1 MGRPHLMPFCL
12 AASIACG
19 EAHSQSAAPSDPKE
33 VETINVWGHRR
44 DGVGVATSAS
54 EGEVAFAKFADR
66 PLIRP
71 GELVEVIPGMAATQ
85 HSGSGKA
92 NQYFLRGFNIDHG
105 TDFSAS
111 LDGAPLNMR
120 TNAHGQGYLDLNFV
134 TPELIQTIG
143 YRKGP
148 YSAETGDFSVA
159 GSTNFEGLAQLSA
172 PIASVTVGSHAYG
185 RFLGAHDLGAGYVAL
200 DVTTSRGPW
209 VRPEDLRKATLIVSQ
224 TLGDWRLTGLAYGAK
239 WNSTDQV
246 PDRAIA
252 SGLIS
257 RLGAIDPTDGGQTQ
271 RVLLSAKGDIAD
283 DVTVTASLQAYALRL
298 RSNFTYYLDD
308 PINGD
313 QFEQSEH
320 RWIAAGGV
328 KKSWRGSGP
337 WSFRA
342 GAEGRYDHIGQV
354 GLYHTRAGLRLET
367 LRQDRVNEGSV
378 GVWGE
383 VNWAEGPLRAS
394 LGLRGDAISVDVAS
408 NRAVNSGSR
417 SDALVSPKLTLAWR
431 LTDQVELYADAGR
444 GYHSN
449 DARGATAHM
458 ASDGSMLTPVDL
470 LVPAVGG
477 EIGARYERSGLQASL
492 TVWTLNLNSELVY
505 SGDSGDT
512 ESSNKSRRLG
522 AEALINW
529 RLLPSLDL
537 DLTAATTRARYVN
550 APGADRIP
558 NALDYVITAGATWQ
572 IDDLNTAELTVRR
585 LGPAALIEDNSA
597 RSRPSTAANL
607 LLRHRWDRFEGTLE
621 ILNLFDSHD
630 DDIAYFYT
638 SRLKGEP
645 AGGIDDYHRHPM
657 EPRTFRLGVRAK
669 L

>member
-1 MGRPHLMPFCL
+1 MGRCHLTAYCL
-12 AASIACG
+12 AMSLVCG
-19 EAHSQSAAPSDPKE
+19 QAHSQSTETSNPQE
-33 VETINVWGHRR
+33 VETINVWGHRK

-66 PLIRP
+66 PLMRP

-134 TPELIQTIG
+134 TPELIQTIE

-159 GSTNFEGLAQLSA
+159 GSTNFETLANLAA
-172 PIASVTVGSHAYG
+172 PIASVTVGAHGYG
-185 RFLGAHDLGAGYVAL
+185 RFLGAHDLGEGYVAL

-209 VRPEDLRKATLIVSQ
+209 IRAEDLRKGSLLFSQ

-252 SGLIS
+252 ADLIN
-257 RLGAIDPTDGGQTQ
+257 RLGAIDPTDGGQTH
-271 RVLLSAKGDIAD
+271 RFLLSAKGDLAD
-283 DVTVTASLQAYALRL
+283 DLMVTASLQAYDLRL
-298 RSNFTYYLDD
+298 RSNFTYFLDD
-308 PINGD
+308 PVNGD

-320 RWIAAGGV
+320 RLVAAGGLT
-328 KKSWRGSGP
+328 KTWTGSVP
-337 WSFRA
+337 WSFKV

-354 GLYHTRAGLRLET
+354 GLYHTRAGLRLRT

-383 VNWAEGPLRAS
+383 ANWAQGPLRAS

-408 NRAVNSGSR
+408 NSSVNSGSK

-431 LTDQVELYADAGR
+431 LSDQVEIYADAGS

-449 DARGATAHM
+449 DARGATARM
-458 ASDGSMLTPVDL
+458 SSDGSPLTPVDL
-470 LVPAVGG
+470 LVPAVGS
-477 EIGARYERSGLQASL
+477 EVGARYERSGLQASL

-512 ESSNKSRRLG
+512 ESSSKSRRLG

-529 RLLPSLDL
+529 RPMPRLDL
-537 DLTAATTRARYVN
+537 DLSAASTRARYVD

-558 NALDYVITAGATWQ
+558 NALDYVLTAGVTWQ
-572 IDDLNTAELTVRR
+572 VTDFNTAELTVRR
-585 LGPAALIEDNSA
+585 LGPAALVEDNSA
-597 RSRPSTAANL
+597 RSQPSTATNL

-621 ILNLFDSHD
+621 ILNLFGSHD

-638 SRLKGEP
+638 SRLKGEA

-657 EPRTFRLGVRAK
+657 EPRTYRVGLRAK

>member
-1 MGRPHLMPFCL
+1 
-12 AASIACG
+12 
-19 EAHSQSAAPSDPKE
+19 
-33 VETINVWGHRR
+33 
-44 DGVGVATSAS
+44 
-54 EGEVAFAKFADR
+54 
-66 PLIRP
+66 
-71 GELVEVIPGMAATQ
+71 
-85 HSGSGKA
+85 
-92 NQYFLRGFNIDHG
+92 
-105 TDFSAS
+105 
-111 LDGAPLNMR
+111 
-120 TNAHGQGYLDLNFV
+120 
-134 TPELIQTIG
+134 
-143 YRKGP
+143 
-148 YSAETGDFSVA
+148 
-159 GSTNFEGLAQLSA
+159 
-172 PIASVTVGSHAYG
+172 
-185 RFLGAHDLGAGYVAL
+185 
-200 DVTTSRGPW
+200 
-209 VRPEDLRKATLIVSQ
+209 
-224 TLGDWRLTGLAYGAK
+224 
-239 WNSTDQV
+239 
-246 PDRAIA
+246 
-252 SGLIS
+252 
-257 RLGAIDPTDGGQTQ
+257 
-271 RVLLSAKGDIAD
+271 
-283 DVTVTASLQAYALRL
+283 
-298 RSNFTYYLDD
+298 
-308 PINGD
+308 
-313 QFEQSEH
+313 
-320 RWIAAGGV
+320 
-328 KKSWRGSGP
+328 
-337 WSFRA
+337 
-342 GAEGRYDHIGQV
+342 
-354 GLYHTRAGLRLET
+354 
-367 LRQDRVNEGSV
+367 
-378 GVWGE
+378 
-383 VNWAEGPLRAS
+383 
-394 LGLRGDAISVDVAS
+394 
-408 NRAVNSGSR
+408 
-417 SDALVSPKLTLAWR
+417 
-431 LTDQVELYADAGR
+431 
-444 GYHSN
+444 
-449 DARGATAHM
+449 M